1 MNQKIWSSLTAALL
15 TTAFGITLPGHT
27 APVQP
32 GADPDL
38 EEQSLLATKLPLE
51 VVNSTPQSSSDVLV
65 TEYQSRRIADENENS
80 PTKVYTHQWQG
91 YLAATVYVNQIP
103 VITFIGSTP
112 LRSEDRK
119 LVEEVEIPQTLYS
132 NEGNQEIA
140 SNSSAYKNVSQDDP
154 VWRATSLAARINQL
168 SKDNIDARTI
178 VVSWEEQRN
187 SFIIK
192 VGEEELVA
200 FDQKTM
206 LPDTTSDRAEDARQ
220 ATNRL
225 RRLLGN
231 AAPLR
236 EVIGLP
242 QQQPQRKTPT
252 RQVAINRA
260 GSQRGMASWYGPGFH
275 GRRSASGERFNQN
288 AMTAAHRSLPFG
300 TMVRVTNLNNGRTAV
315 VRINDRG
322 PFIRG
327 RVIDLSAGAA
337 RAIGMLNSGVA
348 PVQLEIIE
356 R

>member
-1 MNQKIWSSLTAALL
+1 MNQKIWSSLSAALL
-15 TTAFGITLPGHT
+15 TTALGIALPGHT

-32 GADPDL
+32 VADPDL
-38 EEQSLLATKLPLE
+38 EETVS
-51 VVNSTPQSSSDVLV
+51 STPQSSSDVLV
-65 TEYQSRRIADENENS
+65 ADYQSRRIAEDNQNS
-80 PTKVYTHQWQG
+80 LTTVYTHQWQE

-112 LRSEDRK
+112 LASEDRQ
-119 LVEEVEIPQTLYS
+119 LVEEVKIPQTLY
-132 NEGNQEIA
+132 NNQGNYQTA
-140 SNSSAYKNVSQDDP
+140 SNSSSVETRVSEDDP

-168 SKDNIDARTI
+168 SKSNIDARTI
-178 VVSWEEQRN
+178 AVSWEQQRN
-187 SFIIK
+187 LFLIK
-192 VGEEELVA
+192 AGDEELVA
-200 FDQKTM
+200 FDEKTM

-242 QQQPQRKTPT
+242 QQQRQQPQRQTST
-252 RQVAINRA
+252 RQVANNRS

-300 TMVRVTNLNNGRTAV
+300 TMVRVTNLNNGQTAV

-337 RAIGMLNSGVA
+337 RAIGMFNSGVA
-348 PVQLEIIE
+348 PVQLEILQ
-356 R
+356 